1 MNPLFDVLIRNG
13 LLLDAFGVLGL
24 GLIGLAAVRLSR
36 RDRSWGG
43 AFMAVGA
50 ISLLAA
56 RLFIL
61 SKPAL
66 ADLGMTLT
74 GTAGSIAAILPSV
87 FLTIGLAGIVWGIWA
102 HERWLRE
109 AR

>member
-1 MNPLFDVLIRNG
+1 MNPLFDVFIRNG
-13 LLLDAFGVLGL
+13 LLLDVFGVLGL

-43 AFMAVGA
+43 TFMTVGA
-50 ISLLAA
+50 VSLLAA

-66 ADLGMTLT
+66 AEMGLMLT
-74 GTAGSIAAILPSV
+74 GTAGSLAIILPPV
-87 FLTIGLAGIVWGIWA
+87 FLTIGLAGIVWGVWA
-102 HERWLRE
+102 HERWLKESR
-109 AR
+109 